1 MRTLEQ
7 LEIELKSYQNWYK
20 DSFDKMDFHYCAII
34 KERMKTLTA
43 RIESAYIE
51 DALVLLLDD
60 LVAKNMKK

>member
-1 MRTLEQ
+1 
-7 LEIELKSYQNWYK
+7 
-20 DSFDKMDFHYCAII
+20 
-34 KERMKTLTA
+34 MKTLTA